1 MQYGNPD
8 GRSPRR
14 GRWRHYPLCIA
25 LLLAAGMGPMPAA
38 HADGVKAHIR
48 NAGASGESAGAL
60 SIQINDDRLTLA
72 VTRVPQ
78 VYLYGVIDAGAP
90 QRFEAFVR
98 SGKIPAGSDIY
109 LNSPSGDLSAGLAL
123 GRLFRAGSMTT
134 HLGTPRRP
142 RHAGYAIKTA
152 VCVDACT
159 YAYLG
164 GFYRWA
170 PTGSDRIGLSSHH
183 AVDPKAGDPEPAQ
196 VPPGEVVSY
205 LKDMGIDPGV
215 LTSTPTASG
224 GGTAWLTADQMMST
238 GLANN
243 GRLPLAAKY
252 QPSPKAPHLV
262 LSQVDR
268 HGEHRITLQCG
279 PAGVTLT
286 AYDLV
291 GAERAREIVARGT
304 RSYFEINGQETLTQQ
319 RDGASVAGESVMIA
333 RPYPPTQLVKLMFA
347 RSVGAWVGGRTSA
360 FRYGFSFE
368 LGPVRSTLREYYQ
381 ACWRAAPWP
390 LQ

>member
-1 MQYGNPD
+1 M
-8 GRSPRR
+8 
-14 GRWRHYPLCIA
+14 
-25 LLLAAGMGPMPAA
+25 
-38 HADGVKAHIR
+38 
-48 NAGASGESAGAL
+48 L
-60 SIQINDDRLTLA
+60 SIQINNDRMTLA
-72 VTRVPQ
+72 ITKVPQ
-78 VYLYGVIDAGAP
+78 IYLYGVIDAGAP
-90 QRFEAFVR
+90 QRFKDLVS
-98 SGKIPAGSDIY
+98 SGKIPAESDIY
-109 LNSPSGDLSAGLAL
+109 LNSPSGDHSAGMAL

-134 HLGTPRRP
+134 HLGTPRRT
-142 RHAGYAIKTA
+142 RHTGYAIKAA

-164 GFYRWA
+164 GLYRWA
-170 PTGSDRIGLSSHH
+170 PTGSDHIGLSSYQ
-183 AVDPKAGDPEPAQ
+183 AADPKAGDPDPAQ
-196 VPPGEVVSY
+196 PLPGEVISY
-205 LKDMGIDPGV
+205 LKDMGIDPAG
-215 LTSTPTASG
+215 LTSASTASRNG
-224 GGTAWLTADQMMST
+224 VVWLTADQMMST

-243 GRLPLAAKY
+243 GRLPLVAKY
-252 QPSPKAPHLV
+252 EPSPQAPHLV

-291 GAERAREIVARGT
+291 GADRAREIVAHGT

-333 RPYPPTQLVKLMFA
+333 RPYPPTQLVKLLFA

>member
-1 MQYGNPD
+1 MQYGNAD
-8 GRSPRR
+8 QRSPCH
-14 GRWRHYPLCIA
+14 GRWHHYSLCVA
-25 LLLAAGMGPMPAA
+25 LLLAACFGPAPCA
-38 HADGVKAHIR
+38 HAHGNKTR
-48 NAGASGESAGAL
+48 TGNAAAPGKSTGTL
-60 SIQINDDRLTLA
+60 SIQINDDRITLA

-90 QRFEAFVR
+90 QRFEALVR
-98 SGKIPAGSDIY
+98 SGRIPAESDIY
-109 LNSPSGDLSAGLAL
+109 LNSPSGDLGAGMAL

-134 HLGTPRRP
+134 HLGTPRP
-142 RHAGYAIKTA
+142 ARHAQREVRAAT
-152 VCVDACT
+152 CVDACT

-170 PTGSDRIGLSSHH
+170 PTGNDRIGLSADH
-183 AVDPKAGDPEPAQ
+183 AMGTKAGDPDPAQ
-196 VPPGEVVSY
+196 SHPSEVASY
-205 LKDMGIDPGV
+205 LKDMGIDPAA
-215 LTSTPTASG
+215 LAPAPATSPG
-224 GGTAWLTADQMMST
+224 EVMWLMADRMISA

-252 QPSPKAPHLV
+252 QPSPKTPSLV

-268 HGEHRITLQCG
+268 HGEHRMTLQCG

-291 GAERAREIVARGT
+291 GATRAREIVARGT
-304 RSYFEINGQETLTQQ
+304 RSYFEINEQETLTQQ
-319 RDGASVAGESVMIA
+319 RDGASVADGSVMIA
-333 RPYPPTQLVKLMFA
+333 RPYPPTRLVNLLFA